1 MQDLTSVRNVF
12 GAQMTDGETGVHK
25 EVDGNDTKSPN
36 QNLSFIAATMNAY
49 QWKHITGP

>member
-25 EVDGNDTKSPN
+25 EVDGAKQNHRTKSY
-36 QNLSFIAATMNAY
+36 LF
-49 QWKHITGP
+49 